1 MIPHQSDRLFQWLN
15 NSVLILISLSML
27 LPLIH
32 VLVISLSSPQAVM
45 TKQVFL
51 WPVGWNAE
59 VYKTVFG
66 MSAMWRSL
74 AVTVYIT
81 VVGTAVALFL
91 NSTLA
96 YALSRPQM
104 RGRKYV
110 IQAVIVTFIFS
121 SPLIPYYLLVRSL
134 SMENTLWALIVPGA
148 LAPFYILIMMTFF
161 RGVSRELFE
170 AAKMDG
176 CSEWKIYYRIV
187 LPLSKSVMATIALF
201 HSVHQW
207 NSYFSALVFI
217 RDKSLR
223 PLQLLVRQLI
233 VGDEFTAMV
242 SQGTET
248 YLTQTPEM
256 LKAGVVMF
264 SVVPILLVYPFI
276 QKHFV
281 KGAMLGSVKE

>member
-1 MIPHQSDRLFQWLN
+1 MNPPRSDRLFQWVN
-15 NSVLILISLSML
+15 NSFLILIACSML
-27 LPLIH
+27 LPLVH
-32 VLVISLSSPQAVM
+32 VFVISISSPQAVM
-45 TKQVFL
+45 SKQVFL

-59 VYKTVFG
+59 VYKTIFG
-66 MSAMWRSL
+66 MNTIWRSL

-81 VVGTAVALFL
+81 VFGTAIALFL

-96 YALSRPQM
+96 YALIRPSM
-104 RGRKYV
+104 KGRKLV
-110 IQAVIVTFIFS
+110 VQAVIVTFIFS
-121 SPLIPYYLLVRSL
+121 APLIPFYLLVRSL
-134 SMENTLWALIVPGA
+134 ALENTLWALMVPGA

-161 RGVSRELFE
+161 RGVSGELFE
-170 AAKMDG
+170 AAKIDG
-176 CSEWKIYYRIV
+176 CNEWKIYYRIV

-201 HSVHQW
+201 HSVSQW

-233 VGDEFTAMV
+233 MGDEFTSMV
-242 SQGTET
+242 NQGAET
-248 YLTQTPEM
+248 YVSQTPEM

-264 SVVPILLVYPFI
+264 SVAPILLVYPFI